1 MRTLGSVLQSVMQLA
16 MLGAIVTPTACT
28 RAEGDPSHAAA
39 AEAPRAAAAT
49 NGGGPIV
56 LELFTSQGCSSC
68 PPADALLAQ
77 LASAGTHADR
87 RVAPLAF
94 HVDYWNELGWADPY
108 SLPAWTAR
116 QNQYADALH
125 DNRVYT
131 PELVVGG
138 AAGMVGSDRGA
149 VHTAIEHAAIPALLP
164 AHATWAGDAV
174 AVTATAPADADVWVA
189 VWEENTTT
197 KVTRGENSGE
207 TLGSVRVVRRLEH
220 VAGPGQTAST
230 TVKLDPSW
238 RAPGA
243 IAFAQR
249 GDRRIVASSFLPRS

>member
-1 MRTLGSVLQSVMQLA
+1 MRTIDSVISLA
-16 MLGAIVTPTACT
+16 MLALVMPACT
-28 RAEGDPSHAAA
+28 RAESDPQHAPRTTAA
-39 AEAPRAAAAT
+39 AESS
-49 NGGGPIV
+49 GPIV

-77 LASAGTHADR
+77 LARDGVYGDR

-125 DNRVYT
+125 DNRVFT

-138 AAGMVGSDRGA
+138 AAGMVGSDARA
-149 VHTAIEHAAIPALLP
+149 VHDAIDHAALP
-164 AHATWAGDAV
+164 ARLTSTSAWGTDAV
-174 AVTATAPADADVWVA
+174 TVTATAPGDADVWVA
-189 VWEENTTT
+189 VWEESTTT
-197 KVTRGENSGE
+197 KVLRGENSGE

-220 VAGPGQTAST
+220 VAAPGQTAST

-238 RAPGA
+238 HAPGA

-249 GDRRIVASSFLPRS
+249 GDRRIVASTFLPRS